1 MALVSGRRSA
11 IKERKTTETAVRVQI
26 DLDGR
31 GASRVETGIGFF
43 DHMLTAFARHG
54 LFDLDVQV
62 EGDLHIDGHH
72 TVEDTGL
79 VLGDA
84 FREALGTKASIQRY
98 GSALV
103 PMDESLVMAVVDL
116 SGRPYTAF
124 EDFHFQTPKVGAFDT
139 ELTLEFF
146 RSFANRCGCN
156 LHLRALA
163 GGNAHHLIEAAF
175 KAFARALREAVRED
189 PRVQGVPSTKGS
201 L

>member
-1 MALVSGRRSA
+1 MSGRRSA
-11 IKERKTTETAVRVQI
+11 TKERKTTETSVRVQI
-26 DLDGR
+26 DLDGT
-31 GASRVETGIGFF
+31 GEARVQTGIGFF

-54 LFDLDVQV
+54 LFDVEVEV

-84 FREALGTKASIQRY
+84 FREALGTKASIHRF
-98 GSALV
+98 GSSLV
-103 PMDESLVMAVVDL
+103 PMDESLVLAAVDL
-116 SGRPYTAF
+116 SGRPFTAF
-124 EDFHFQTPKVGAFDT
+124 EGFLFQSPRVGEFDT

-146 RSFANRCGCN
+146 RSFANTCGCN
-156 LHLRALA
+156 LHLRAMA

-189 PRVQGVPSTKGS
+189 PRVQGVLSTKGS